1 MLKEA
6 RRLESDQ
13 SKHKS
18 ITKVGINAVT
28 AKENE
33 VSDRDWLEERFQKME
48 TKLQN
53 EVKVQIASV
62 QQTTSQPQ
70 QNNGRGRGQGGYRGR
85 GNRGGYRGTHHQAQ
99 RGTHDRQQ
107 GTMENQPPHGNN
119 NQTDDFGPSQIVCYT
134 CGRNGHYQNGCAF

>member
-18 ITKVGINAVT
+18 ITNVGMNAVT
-28 AKENE
+28 AEENK
-33 VSDRDWLEERFQKME
+33 VSDRDWLEKRFQKME

-53 EVKVQIASV
+53 EVKAQIASV
-62 QQTTSQPQ
+62 QQVTSQPQ
-70 QNNGRGRGQGGYRGR
+70 QNNGQGRGRGGYRPRGNQGGYRGA
-85 GNRGGYRGTHHQAQ
+85 YHQAQ

-107 GTMENQPPHGNN
+107 GTMENQPHMEIIVKLMIF
-119 NQTDDFGPSQIVCYT
+119 DPS
-134 CGRNGHYQNGCAF
+134 